1 LSFDDGVEGMRVM
14 LGLVLLEVDFD
25 RERSFLKN
33 ILQREKSRLRG
44 VGDGRRVESSV
55 EGLKSISLFYV
66 MGFGVN

>member
-1 LSFDDGVEGMRVM
+1 MRLMLS
-14 LGLVLLEVDFD
+14 LVLFEVDFD

-55 EGLKSISLFYV
+55 ERSEVNVAILCNGL
-66 MGFGVN
+66 GVN